1 MAQDDE
7 RPQAANQ
14 WLADKIARGG
24 LKFYQA

>member
-14 WLADKIARGG
+14 WLADKIARRG